1 MKDHEDQMT
10 IEERYEFEDSLFEKS
25 NDTWNNTIACVSTG
39 LSRCKVRFFS
49 TSLFNFSVIL
59 IIFTITEMKA
69 TP

>member
-39 LSRCKVRFFS
+39 LSRCKVRFFQLHCS
-49 TSLFNFSVIL
+49 TFQWS
-59 IIFTITEMKA
+59 
-69 TP
+69 